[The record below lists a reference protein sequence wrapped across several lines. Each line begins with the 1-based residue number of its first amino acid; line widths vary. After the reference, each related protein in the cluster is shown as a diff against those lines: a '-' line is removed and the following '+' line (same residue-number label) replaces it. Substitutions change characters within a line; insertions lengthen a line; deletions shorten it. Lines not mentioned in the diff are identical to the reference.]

1 MSGIQSKTTKHIG
14 ARVPNQNPKRNKME
28 RHAEGE
34 SYDGKK
40 HQTQALT
47 SMLNM
52 FSESKD
58 KIDNFSTEMK
68 TTENG

>member
-1 MSGIQSKTTKHIG
+1 
-14 ARVPNQNPKRNKME
+14 ME

-40 HQTQALT
+40 YQTQALT

-58 KIDNFSTEMK
+58 KIDNFRTELK
-68 TTENG
+68 TTENGLVEILELKIM

>member
-1 MSGIQSKTTKHIG
+1 
-14 ARVPNQNPKRNKME
+14 ME

-58 KIDNFSTEMK
+58 KIDNFSTELK
-68 TTENG
+68 TMENR